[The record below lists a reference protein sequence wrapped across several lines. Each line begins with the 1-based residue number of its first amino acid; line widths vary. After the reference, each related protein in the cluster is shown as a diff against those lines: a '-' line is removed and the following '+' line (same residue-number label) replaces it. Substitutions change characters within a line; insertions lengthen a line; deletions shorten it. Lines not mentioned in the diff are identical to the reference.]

1 MIRRNSASLHVGQ
14 RIGHYTVV
22 SVLVNGVIVSSNPKG
37 DGEERRFVAQTT
49 LAGVR
54 KALGVQSYRSKAP
67 TTRSNIGRLRG
78 APALVGVGAGARA
91 EREPSLQAA
100 FIKKLPADLRSA
112 LNARDEAIYRREV
125 GASDVFMVVAPSGVA
140 VKSDFA
146 TSKDSG
152 LRDLLRATGFQWFND
167 WKAWVRLGKDARVAS
182 NLLAR
187 TLEKSGLSVTRVGF
201 NPRRMNG
208 AKTVADP
215 VAARELELYI
225 ENESA
230 LVAAPNSM
238 GRMIMRNL
246 AGMIARG
253 TYDSTKAWKAW
264 MPLADEGAKR
274 YTREYGD
281 RFGTTFSKA
290 TREMVANALAEAF
303 ESEVRTGAIN
313 LSTLLAPRANPR
325 TRANPTT
332 VPPLSGWRKDEYEY
346 SAPVSGGR
354 ELVIRNF
361 GITRPAWVPY
371 VVFSDGHAAVAYKSL
386 TGAALTRVS
395 ANRLGSESARY
406 SHATPGAARALL
418 AKAMSK

>member
-1 MIRRNSASLHVGQ
+1 MIRR
-14 RIGHYTVV
+14 
-22 SVLVNGVIVSSNPKG
+22 
-37 DGEERRFVAQTT
+37 TT
-49 LAGVR
+49 R
-54 KALGVQSYRSKAP
+54 KAP
-67 TTRSNIGRLRG
+67 TTR
-78 APALVGVGAGARA
+78 A
-91 EREPSLQAA
+91 
-100 FIKKLPADLRSA
+100 
-112 LNARDEAIYRREV
+112 
-125 GASDVFMVVAPSGVA
+125 
-140 VKSDFA
+140 
-146 TSKDSG
+146 
-152 LRDLLRATGFQWFND
+152 
-167 WKAWVRLGKDARVAS
+167 AS
-182 NLLAR
+182 NPLVAFQTR
-187 TLEKSGLSVTRVGF
+187 SGKPISFDAKHRNGST
-201 NPRRMNG
+201 RMNG
-208 AKTVADP
+208 AKSVADP

-225 ENESA
+225 ENEGA
-230 LVAAPNSM
+230 LVAAANSM
-238 GRMIMRNL
+238 GRAIMRNL

-281 RFGTTFSKA
+281 RFGTVFNKA

-303 ESEVRTGAIN
+303 ESEVRIGAIN
-313 LSTLLAPRANPR
+313 LDALLAPRANPR
-325 TRANPTT
+325 TRANGTA

-386 TGAALTRVS
+386 NGAVLTSVS
-395 ANRLGSESARY
+395 ASRLGSESARY

>member
-1 MIRRNSASLHVGQ
+1 MIRRKTNVAS
-14 RIGHYTVV
+14 
-22 SVLVNGVIVSSNPKG
+22 
-37 DGEERRFVAQTT
+37 
-49 LAGVR
+49 
-54 KALGVQSYRSKAP
+54 
-67 TTRSNIGRLRG
+67 RLRG
-78 APALVGVGAGARA
+78 APALVRVTGSVGARA

-201 NPRRMNG
+201 NPRRKNG

-230 LVAAPNSM
+230 LVAATNSM
-238 GRMIMRNL
+238 GRAIMRNL

-281 RFGTTFSKA
+281 RFGTTFNKA
-290 TREMVANALAEAF
+290 TREMVANRIAEAF

-313 LSTLLAPRANPR
+313 LATLLAPRANPR
-325 TRANPTT
+325 TRANPAGGAPFGWAK
-332 VPPLSGWRKDEYEY
+332 VVGGRVVKLSGAQR
-346 SAPVSGGR
+346 
-354 ELVIRNF
+354 
-361 GITRPAWVPY
+361 RPAGPAW
-371 VVFSDGHAAVAYKSL
+371 GAVNTSS
-386 TGAALTRVS
+386 TRV
-395 ANRLGSESARY
+395 GD
-406 SHATPGAARALL
+406 RAYRDGGDVYLR
-418 AKAMSK
+418 

>member
-1 MIRRNSASLHVGQ
+1 
-14 RIGHYTVV
+14 
-22 SVLVNGVIVSSNPKG
+22 
-37 DGEERRFVAQTT
+37 
-49 LAGVR
+49 
-54 KALGVQSYRSKAP
+54 
-67 TTRSNIGRLRG
+67 
-78 APALVGVGAGARA
+78 
-91 EREPSLQAA
+91 
-100 FIKKLPADLRSA
+100 
-112 LNARDEAIYRREV
+112 
-125 GASDVFMVVAPSGVA
+125 
-140 VKSDFA
+140 
-146 TSKDSG
+146 
-152 LRDLLRATGFQWFND
+152 
-167 WKAWVRLGKDARVAS
+167 
-182 NLLAR
+182 
-187 TLEKSGLSVTRVGF
+187 
-201 NPRRMNG
+201 MNG
-208 AKTVADP
+208 AKSVADP

-246 AGMIARG
+246 ARMIARG

-274 YTREYGD
+274 YTREFGAH
-281 RFGTTFSKA
+281 FGTGFNKA

-303 ESEVRTGAIN
+303 ESEVRTGAID

-325 TRANPTT
+325 TRANGTA

-386 TGAALTRVS
+386 TGAALTSVS
-395 ANRLGSESARY
+395 ASRLGSESARY

>member
-1 MIRRNSASLHVGQ
+1 MIRRNSASLRVGQ
-14 RIGHYTVV
+14 HIGHYTVV
-22 SVLVNGVIVSSNPKG
+22 AVLANGVVVSSDPKG
-37 DGEERRFVAQTT
+37 DGEVRHFVEQTT
-49 LAGVR
+49 LAGVK
-54 KALGVQSYRSKAP
+54 KALSTRANGRTRKAP
-67 TTRSNIGRLRG
+67 TNLR
-78 APALVGVGAGARA
+78 R
-91 EREPSLQAA
+91 
-100 FIKKLPADLRSA
+100 
-112 LNARDEAIYRREV
+112 
-125 GASDVFMVVAPSGVA
+125 
-140 VKSDFA
+140 
-146 TSKDSG
+146 
-152 LRDLLRATGFQWFND
+152 
-167 WKAWVRLGKDARVAS
+167 
-182 NLLAR
+182 
-187 TLEKSGLSVTRVGF
+187 
-201 NPRRMNG
+201 NG

-230 LVAAPNSM
+230 LVAAANSM
-238 GRMIMRNL
+238 GRAIMRNL
-246 AGMIARG
+246 AGMITRN

-281 RFGTTFSKA
+281 RFGTVFNKA
-290 TREMVANALAEAF
+290 TREMVANRLAEAF

-313 LSTLLAPRANPR
+313 LATLLAPRANPR
-325 TRANPTT
+325 TRANGTA

-386 TGAALTRVS
+386 TGAALTSVS
-395 ANRLGSESARY
+395 ASRLGSESARY

>member
-14 RIGHYTVV
+14 RIGHYTIV
-22 SVLVNGVIVSSNPKG
+22 SVLMNGVIVSSDPKG

-78 APALVGVGAGARA
+78 APALVGVGASARA
-91 EREPSLQAA
+91 EREPSLTAP

-112 LNARDEAIYRREV
+112 LYARDEAIRRREV
-125 GASDVFMVVAPSGVA
+125 VAGDVFIVVAPSGVA
-140 VKSDFA
+140 VKSDYE
-146 TSKDSG
+146 TGKDSG
-152 LRDLLRATGFQWFND
+152 LRDFLRAAGFQWFQD
-167 WKAWVRLGKDARVAS
+167 FRAWVRLGKDARVAS

-201 NPRRMNG
+201 NPRRKNGAATLTKVAADTAYSAGSDAWRTREYGDDLDEAAMYWLASLSWRPTDRAERVAWESTFIRGWKEAAARSARSAPKAPAKRVNG
-208 AKTVADP
+208 AKSVADP

-303 ESEVRTGAIN
+303 ESEVRTGAID
-313 LSTLLAPRANPR
+313 LSTLLAPRANR
-325 TRANPTT
+325 R
-332 VPPLSGWRKDEYEY
+332 R
-346 SAPVSGGR
+346 
-354 ELVIRNF
+354 
-361 GITRPAWVPY
+361 
-371 VVFSDGHAAVAYKSL
+371 
-386 TGAALTRVS
+386 
-395 ANRLGSESARY
+395 
-406 SHATPGAARALL
+406 
-418 AKAMSK
+418 